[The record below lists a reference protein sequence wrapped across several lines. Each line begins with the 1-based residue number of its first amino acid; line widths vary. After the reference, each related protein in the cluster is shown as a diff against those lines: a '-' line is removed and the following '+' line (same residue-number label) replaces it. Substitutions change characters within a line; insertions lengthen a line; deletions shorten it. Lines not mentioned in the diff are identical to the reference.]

1 MENLLFKKIRP
12 ITSSQ
17 RALKIIKK
25 PKLWTNKPIKQ
36 KTYFLVRKVGRN
48 HKGHITAYHRGG
60 GHKKLYR
67 NVDFQRLDTYGI
79 VEAIEYDPFR
89 TAYLARIYNNRKKKH
104 SYILAPKNLCVGSLV
119 RSGSEAEIK
128 LGHALPLS
136 RIPVG
141 SLLHNLS
148 TSEGKRGQYC
158 RAAGTYA
165 QLIQKT
171 KNFAR
176 VRLVSGEQRL
186 ITLNAYASLG
196 VISNENISLN
206 TIGKAGRNRWY
217 GRRPHVRGVAM
228 NPIDHPH
235 GGGEGKTSGG
245 RPSVTPWGKPTKGPK
260 TSRSRNSLILVP
272 RKKN

>member
-89 TAYLARIYNNRKKKH
+89 TAYLARIYNNREKNH

-245 RPSVTPWGKPTKGPK
+245 RPSVTPWGKPTKGSK

>member
-36 KTYFLVRKVGRN
+36 KTSFLVRKVGRN
-48 HKGHITAYHRGG
+48 HKGQITAYHRGG

-89 TAYLARIYNNRKKKH
+89 TAYLARIYNNREKKH
-104 SYILAPKNLCVGSLV
+104 SYILAPKNLCIGSLV

-148 TSEGKRGQYC
+148 ISEGKRGQYC

-186 ITLNAYASLG
+186 ITLNSYASLG
-196 VISNENISLN
+196 VVSNENLSLN
-206 TIGKAGRNRWY
+206 TVGKAGRNRWY